1 MLDNNVRSRQ
11 PPTDFTRRPSVQ
23 RRTLASCRTAGTSGQ
38 PTARE
43 DSSLIIRSGKSS
55 IFSTHPYVGHVY
67 CKLSLLSVLRVNHFV
82 AYLIFCISALFAV
95 TLWNILCPVI
105 TAQRSY
111 ASAVLGVVIL
121 SDRPSVCPSVGH
133 TRALWLIQRTYRRYF
148 IPHERA
154 ILLVFSSNSGWC
166 AMSPST

>member
-1 MLDNNVRSRQ
+1 VMHKLNGCSVTQDTYVGQQRPEPSAADRLHSTTVGPKENTGFMQNSRH
-11 PPTDFTRRPSVQ
+11 F
-23 RRTLASCRTAGTSGQ
+23 GQ

-82 AYLIFCISALFAV
+82 AYLIFCIPALFAV

-133 TRALWLIQRTYRRYF
+133 TRAL
-148 IPHERA
+148 
-154 ILLVFSSNSGWC
+154 
-166 AMSPST
+166 